1 MFHLQ
6 VGFLL
11 FVSAPDLMLGWLGD
25 MKFVLSFVVVAIN
38 LLITTKELNSA
49 LMLDMIWRVL
59 DNDTSVKNSFC
70 DAAAEVNCS
79 SHHSKHCH
87 SASRATWD
95 RTGGLC
101 LEFPYL

>member
-1 MFHLQ
+1 
-6 VGFLL
+6 
-11 FVSAPDLMLGWLGD
+11 MLG
-25 MKFVLSFVVVAIN
+25 
-38 LLITTKELNSA
+38 
-49 LMLDMIWRVL
+49 MIWRVV

-79 SHHSKHCH
+79 SHHSKHCC